1 MRTKHIYCIK
11 KIIFSL
17 LCIFDFCG
25 FAFYLLYSVARF
37 SFFSRIIYALDW
49 DQIFFN
55 DGLIGAA
62 FMFGIGTAVA
72 AIIILIFYR
81 KEISVLGRIMITLIP
96 VWGNVSLCLTNVV
109 FYAKHLDMLT
119 LTELPFFIV
128 MAVFLI
134 KEIIKYPKFISMK
147 DSVKK

>member
-1 MRTKHIYCIK
+1 MNYKVSYYIK
-11 KIIFSL
+11 KTIFSL
-17 LCIFDFCG
+17 LMIFNFSG
-25 FAFYLLYSVARF
+25 FAFYLLYSVSDF
-37 SFFSRIIYALDW
+37 SFFSRIIHALGW
-49 DQIFFN
+49 DNIFFSH
-55 DGLIGAA
+55 GLAIPV
-62 FMFGIGTAVA
+62 FLFGIGTAVA

-128 MAVFLI
+128 MVVFLI
-134 KEIIKYPKFISMK
+134 KEIIKYPKFSSMK